1 MFKYIIALII
11 LLALLLV
18 GVTVGANNDQII
30 TFNYIIAQTDIQL
43 STLVAILFGIGLILG
58 WLISSFFYV
67 KLRLKHMALTR
78 QLKRQMNAQ
87 QPQANAPA
95 VTQTP
100 KTKA

>member
-1 MFKYIIALII
+1 MIKYIIALII

-18 GVTVGANNDQII
+18 GVTVGANNDQVI

-43 STLVAILFGIGLILG
+43 STLVAILFGLGLVLG

-78 QLKRQMNAQ
+78 QLKRQMNTQQA
-87 QPQANAPA
+87 QPQSNSVAP
-95 VTQTP
+95 TS
-100 KTKA
+100 KA

>member
-78 QLKRQMNAQ
+78 QLKRQMNVQ
-87 QPQANAPA
+87 KNQTQTNTTA
-95 VTQTP
+95 VTSTP
-100 KTKA
+100 KA